1 MRPCLDCQNPVELKH
16 ARYCDGCRWAH
27 RRKPAK
33 YVWTAE
39 KDAYLREKYVATK
52 RGRKRAISKALGW
65 PEYAI
70 QRRASELGLSKP
82 WPKDRRA
89 WTREEIAFLHEH
101 AGARHVNW
109 IRLKLKRGLSAVIV
123 KMKRLGL
130 SRRLTEGY
138 TMRGLEE
145 AFGADHREISR
156 WIARG
161 WLKASRL
168 PEEGEPDITRRT
180 MHVTHGAVRRFVR
193 EHWDEIDIR
202 KVDQTWLGDV
212 IWDRGALA
220 KEQAA

>member
-1 MRPCLDCQNPVELKH
+1 MNCLDCQTPVARKH
-16 ARYCDGCRWAH
+16 ARYCEGCRWKHH
-27 RRKPAK
+27 RKGRK
-33 YVWTAE
+33 YIWTPE
-39 KDAYLREKYVATK
+39 KDAYLREKYATAK
-52 RGRKRAISKALGW
+52 RGRKALIARHLGFPGW
-65 PEYAI
+65 AV
-70 QRRASELGLSKP
+70 QRRASELGLAKP

-89 WTREEIAFLHEH
+89 WTREEIAFLEQH
-101 AGARHVNW
+101 AGTRHVNW

-145 AFGADHREISR
+145 AFGTDHRVISG
-156 WIARG
+156 WISRG

-168 PEEGEPDITRRT
+168 PEEGEPDLTRRT

-202 KVDQTWLGDV
+202 RIDQAWLGDV
-212 IWDRGALA
+212 IWGDRGALS
-220 KEQAA
+220 EERAA